1 MDDFFSYD
9 VVNWGK
15 PFERNEQVKKDPVG
29 NEVLIKITASGL
41 CHSDIHI
48 RKGFFDLVAAVRK
61 IPKVIGYEDKEI
73 LDIEIPIAKKLRY
86 WES

>member
-1 MDDFFSYD
+1 MYGSDQS
-9 VVNWGK
+9 
-15 PFERNEQVKKDPVG
+15 
-29 NEVLIKITASGL
+29 ASLEG
-41 CHSDIHI
+41 
-48 RKGFFDLVAAVRK
+48 KGFFDLVAAVRK

>member
-48 RKGFFDLVAAVRK
+48 RKGFFDLGELMACPKVGLSGTDADVRK
-61 IPKVIGYEDKEI
+61 
-73 LDIEIPIAKKLRY
+73 
-86 WES
+86 S